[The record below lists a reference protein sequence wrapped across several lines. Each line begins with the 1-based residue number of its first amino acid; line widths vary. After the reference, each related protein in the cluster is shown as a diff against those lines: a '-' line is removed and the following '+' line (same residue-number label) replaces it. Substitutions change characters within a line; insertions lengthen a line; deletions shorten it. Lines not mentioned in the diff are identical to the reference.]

1 MTLGSDLTDRNFQCT
16 SKERQLEG
24 IASAKA
30 RDRYKGRKASIDPG
44 NIRQMKVDGM
54 GPSAIAKALKIG
66 RASAYR
72 AFRKRVAPDFS
83 LPVQAPIR

>member
-1 MTLGSDLTDRNFQCT
+1 MHV
-16 SKERQLEG
+16 EG
-24 IASAKA
+24 APAG
-30 RDRYKGRKASIDPG
+30 RDRQRESPGRLRGKASIDPG
-44 NIRQMKVDGM
+44 KIRQMKVDGM

-72 AFRKRVAPDFS
+72 AFRKRVAPDSS

>member
-1 MTLGSDLTDRNFQCT
+1 MHV
-16 SKERQLEG
+16 EG
-24 IASAKA
+24 APAG
-30 RDRYKGRKASIDPG
+30 RDRQRESSRPLQGRKASIDPG

-72 AFRKRVAPDFS
+72 AFRKRVAPNSS